1 VDCEDVS
8 VSVVIP
14 VYNAEKTIDELV
26 LRIQKIA
33 YGYSNFE
40 IILIDDFSQ
49 DKTWGKLLDLSKW
62 AEVDLKIIR
71 LSRNFGQHPAT
82 VAGIRE
88 ATNEWIVILDCDLQD
103 EPENIRPLLSQMRK
117 QGTQIGHVLEENSKR
132 RFTSRIFN
140 LVTSKKYGIP
150 NNVTTFRIISAEICN
165 EALKYGDFSLLTGPI
180 IDQMGFRRSFI
191 TANRV
196 PRSSS
201 TYTLRKRWRLAINY
215 LISLSKLIPKLLAA
229 LSIVTIVPSVLYIFV
244 ILYHKLIGRGSLP
257 SGLNQIVILNLVTIG
272 IVTGLGSFLTFL
284 LLELMGRIRNY
295 PAYHIE
301 EKITHSSK

>member
-1 VDCEDVS
+1 MACEDVS

-26 LRIQKIA
+26 LRIQKVA
-33 YGYSNFE
+33 HDYNNFE
-40 IILIDDFSQ
+40 IILIDDSSL
-49 DKTWGKLLDLSKW
+49 DKTWEKLLDLTSW
-62 AEVDLKIIR
+62 TEVDLKIIR

-88 ATNEWIVILDCDLQD
+88 AIYEWIVILDCDLQD

-132 RFTSRIFN
+132 RFTSRLFN
-140 LVTSKKYGIP
+140 LATSKKYGIP
-150 NNVTTFRIISAEICN
+150 NNVTTFRIISAEICR

-180 IDQMGFRRSFI
+180 IDQMGFKRSFI

-201 TYTLRKRWRLAINY
+201 TYTFRKRWRLAINY
-215 LISLSKLIPKLLAA
+215 LVNLSKLIPKLLAA
-229 LSIVTIVPSVLYIFV
+229 LSIVTIIPSVFYIFV
-244 ILYHKLIGRGSLP
+244 ILYHKITGQRSLP

-284 LLELMGRIRNY
+284 LLELMSRIRNY
-295 PAYHIE
+295 PSYHIE